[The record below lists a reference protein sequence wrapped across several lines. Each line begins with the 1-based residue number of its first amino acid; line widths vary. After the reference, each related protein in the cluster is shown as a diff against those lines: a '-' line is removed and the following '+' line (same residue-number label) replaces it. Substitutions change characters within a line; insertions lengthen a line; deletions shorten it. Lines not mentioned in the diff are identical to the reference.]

1 MLHPLKRSDNGKEE
15 KMNIKKQTVSMVIIA
30 VLAAILVI
38 MTITPLGYIPI
49 TPVIGATLNM
59 IPVAVGAVVVGPV
72 GGTVLG
78 AVFGITALLNA
89 MGVMGAPSVLGT
101 TLLSINVPSTI
112 VVCIVPRVLMGFVV
126 GILYKA
132 LYRIFPNKIV
142 LIAIIGFLAAAIN
155 TLFFMG
161 TLILLFTPEL
171 KNMGV
176 WADGVNVFKFVAGF
190 VGVNALIEM
199 AVSCVLTTIVGGALY
214 KVGLTN
220 NYRK

>member
-1 MLHPLKRSDNGKEE
+1 
-15 KMNIKKQTVSMVIIA
+15 MVIIA

-72 GGTVLG
+72 GGAVLG
-78 AVFGITALLNA
+78 AVFGITSLLNA
-89 MGVMGAPSVLGT
+89 MGVMGVPSVLGT
-101 TLLSINVPSTI
+101 TLLSINVPCTI
-112 VVCIVPRVLMGFVV
+112 VVCVVPRALMGFVV

-132 LYRIFPNKIV
+132 LYKVFPNKIV
-142 LIAIIGFLAAAIN
+142 LIAITGFLAAAIN
-155 TLFFMG
+155 TLFFMT
-161 TLILLFTPEL
+161 TLILLFTPALKEL
-171 KNMGV
+171 GV

-190 VGVNALIEM
+190 VGINALIEM